1 MKSEKREQILDFIK
15 THIKKQGYPP
25 SVREIGKAV
34 GLSSSSTV
42 HSHLRKLEL
51 SGQIEREPDLTR
63 AIRLI
68 DDNYTSTVDVKF
80 LPVLGRVAAGQPML
94 ASQNIEETYPVP
106 SSVLAGAE
114 GFMLKVKGE
123 SMIDDGIMDG
133 DMVIVRRQSSANN
146 GEIVVAAIEDEATV
160 KRIYVEDNRVRLQ
173 PANQTMQPMYFDA
186 VNVIGKVVGFVRCFE

>member
-42 HSHLRKLEL
+42 HAHLRKLEI
-51 SGQIEREPDLTR
+51 SGHIEREPDLTR

-68 DDNYTSTVDVKF
+68 EDDNTSAVDVKF
-80 LPVLGRVAAGQPML
+80 LPILGRVAAGQPML

-106 SSVLAGAE
+106 SFLLAGAE

-160 KRIYVEDNRVRLQ
+160 KRIYVENNKIRLQ

-186 VNVIGKVVGFVRCFE
+186 VNVIGKVVGFVRSFE